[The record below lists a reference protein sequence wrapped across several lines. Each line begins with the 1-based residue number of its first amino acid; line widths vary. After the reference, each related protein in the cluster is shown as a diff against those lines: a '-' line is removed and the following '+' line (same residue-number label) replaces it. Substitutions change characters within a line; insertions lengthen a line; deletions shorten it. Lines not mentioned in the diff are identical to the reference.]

1 MVRALSVFMETMIF
15 GVKRA
20 FYATL
25 NITRPGLADFGL
37 TPARYDVL
45 YAIADAD
52 TQYGV
57 CPQRNL
63 WRVLGVAR
71 STMSKL
77 LHSLEELGLVR
88 RERWSIDR
96 RQRYVSLTALGRARL
111 RRAHRSLVRGNHIPL
126 AVESALTE
134 PPWILRFDAN
144 EVEIRAAPD
153 IGDQRR
159 TFIRLLDRLRWQFRD
174 QAVFKYRQLQ
184 FRSPL
189 IPAPA
194 RA

>member
-1 MVRALSVFMETMIF
+1 METMIF

-25 NITRPGLADFGL
+25 NITRPVLAGFGL

-45 YAIADAD
+45 YAIVDAD
-52 TQYGV
+52 TQHGV
-57 CPQRNL
+57 CPQRSL

-71 STMSKL
+71 STISKL
-77 LHSLEELGLVR
+77 LRNLEELGLVR

-96 RQRYVSLTALGRARL
+96 RQRYVSLTALGRVRL
-111 RRAHRSLVRGNHIPL
+111 QRAHRSLVLGNHIPL
-126 AVESALTE
+126 AVESALRE
-134 PPWILRFDAN
+134 PPWILRVDAN
-144 EVEIRAAPD
+144 EVEVRAEPD

-174 QAVFKYRQLQ
+174 HATFKYRQLQ

-189 IPAPA
+189 IPARA

>member
-1 MVRALSVFMETMIF
+1 METVIF
-15 GVKRA
+15 GLKRA

-25 NITRPGLADFGL
+25 NITRPVLADFGL

-52 TQYGV
+52 AQHGV
-57 CPQRNL
+57 CPQRSL
-63 WRVLGVAR
+63 WRILGVAR

-77 LHSLEELGLVR
+77 LRSLEELGLVR

-96 RQRYVSLTALGRARL
+96 RQRYVSLTTAGRVRL
-111 RRAHRSLVRGNHIPL
+111 RRAHRRLVLANHVPL
-126 AVESALTE
+126 AVESALRE
-134 PPWILRFDAN
+134 PPWVLRSEQGELEMRREADVH
-144 EVEIRAAPD
+144 ERRCTM
-153 IGDQRR
+153 IG
-159 TFIRLLDRLRWQFRD
+159 LLDRLRFQFRD
-174 QAVFKYRQLQ
+174 QAVFKYRPLE

-189 IPAPA
+189 VLVPV

>member
-1 MVRALSVFMETMIF
+1 METLLF

-25 NITRPGLADFGL
+25 NITRPALADFGL

-52 TQYGV
+52 SQHGV

-63 WRVLGVAR
+63 WKVFGVAR

-77 LHSLEELGLVR
+77 LRSLEELGLVR

-96 RQRYVSLTALGRARL
+96 RQRYVSLTAAGRSRL
-111 RRAHRSLVRGNHIPL
+111 QRAHHWLVLENHIPL

-134 PPWILRFDAN
+134 QPWILRVDAH
-144 EVEIRAAPD
+144 EVEVRAQPD
-153 IGDQRR
+153 THEQRW
-159 TFIRLLDRLRWQFRD
+159 TLIHLVDRLRWQFRD
-174 QAVFKYRQLQ
+174 QAVFKYRPLQ
-184 FRSPL
+184 FRIPL
-189 IPAPA
+189 TLALA